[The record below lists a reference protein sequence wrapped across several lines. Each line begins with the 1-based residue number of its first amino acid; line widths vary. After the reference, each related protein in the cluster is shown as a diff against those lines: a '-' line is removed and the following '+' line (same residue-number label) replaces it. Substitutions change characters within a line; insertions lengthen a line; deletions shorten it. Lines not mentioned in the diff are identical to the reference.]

1 MNYENDLLL
10 SFRAISGESADL
22 ARSEAKAVHLALSE
36 SSVGV
41 TVAVQRLRLIVKHIE
56 TASDGMLESIE
67 AFLDEHPATP
77 DEADEILA
85 VVDETIALNEEMS
98 ALLLTTTAAIRA
110 DMKHNR

>member
-1 MNYENDLLL
+1 
-10 SFRAISGESADL
+10 
-22 ARSEAKAVHLALSE
+22 
-36 SSVGV
+36 
-41 TVAVQRLRLIVKHIE
+41 
-56 TASDGMLESIE
+56 MLEAIE
-67 AFLDEHPATP
+67 ACLDEHPATP